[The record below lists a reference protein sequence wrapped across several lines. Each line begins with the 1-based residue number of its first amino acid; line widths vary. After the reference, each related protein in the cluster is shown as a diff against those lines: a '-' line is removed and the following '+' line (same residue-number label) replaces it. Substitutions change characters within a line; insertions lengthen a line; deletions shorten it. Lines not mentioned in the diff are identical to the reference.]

1 MTNISLR
8 KMQLLNASA
17 AHAITESY
25 EKVIGRLDKY
35 RMDLSKELPT
45 PLMDALA
52 FLGQAAS
59 DINQFRR
66 DIIKPRLLGRMRQF
80 AKNDPNG
87 SALLFGDDLSKR
99 ITHVNTTNNALLTKT
114 KSHCCII
121 QTCNISSK

>member
-1 MTNISLR
+1 
-8 KMQLLNASA
+8 MQLLNVSAS
-17 AHAITESY
+17 HAITESY
-25 EKVIGRLDKY
+25 EKVIGRLGKY
-35 RMDLSKELPT
+35 RMDLSKELLT

-99 ITHVNTTNNALLTKT
+99 ITHVNTTNNALLTKA